1 MPSEKGKI
9 LAINQ
14 HIKLDK
20 MPYIIY
26 TDMEFLIKQVD
37 GCASSPENSSTTKI
51 GEHIPCG
58 YSISTIWAFD
68 HISHRKQ
75 TYFISW
81 KRLYEN
87 VLYFF
92 RRTREKYSSI

>member
-9 LAINQ
+9 LEINQ

-68 HISHRKQ
+68 HISHIKQ